1 MPVRIPCAAGT
12 FYPDKPSLLVAELR
26 RCLGGEVKVPDSPLP
41 GSVGLLLPHAGYRY
55 SGEVAGTGFRELA
68 LLGRPEL
75 AVIMGSNHTGLGGA
89 VSVAPPGEWVTPL
102 GPLPVPEQLSR
113 RLAEALEAEQ
123 SELPFLEEHSVEVQL
138 PFLRYLFG
146 EIPILPLVVQ
156 WAGPEALRSWGEK
169 LAAALGD
176 RPLVVIASSDFSHY
190 EPDAV
195 AREKDRRA
203 LARILNLDL
212 EGFLSEVQRHRIS
225 ICGVG
230 AIGILLSWAR
240 TRGLFGAQLLSYR
253 TSGEVVGLLDQVVG
267 YAAVMFREVEE
278 VA

>member
-1 MPVRIPCAAGT
+1 
-12 FYPDKPSLLVAELR
+12 
-26 RCLGGEVKVPDSPLP
+26 LGGEVKPPPSSLP
-41 GSVGLLLPHAGYRY
+41 GPVGLLVPHAGYRY
-55 SGEVAGTGFRELA
+55 SGEVAGVGYRQLA
-68 LLGRPEL
+68 RLGRPEL

-89 VSVAPPGEWVTPL
+89 VSIAPPGEWLTPL
-102 GPLPVPEQLSR
+102 GPLRVPAPLVR
-113 RLAEALEAEQ
+113 RLAEALGAEPG
-123 SELPFLEEHSVEVQL
+123 ELPFREEHSVEVQL
-138 PFLRYLFG
+138 PFLKYLFG
-146 EIPILPLVVQ
+146 DIPIVPLVVQ
-156 WAGPEALRSWGEK
+156 WAGPEALRGWGEE

-176 RPLVVIASSDFSHY
+176 HRAVVIASSDFSHY

-212 EGFLSEVQRHRIS
+212 EGFLSEVQRHEIS

-230 AIGILLSWAR
+230 AIGILIAWAQR
-240 TRGLFGAQLLSYR
+240 MGLLGTELLSYR